1 MNTEIGT
8 TSYFRRTSGDT
19 HIRPLALSKSTISI
33 CGRRRKYR
41 VNSTVHQLAIP
52 FETNVQLEAYL
63 QDVTF
68 PLATTVRIV
77 QETMVTRCPSMVDYY
92 LPVRIHTLLPDP
104 MEAHLVQEEYHH
116 LQDIV
121 DQVEAHLME
130 EEAEYLLVVTEVA
143 VCLPVVVAEA
153 EYLPAVEEEHLL
165 QEDLP
170 QQV

>member
-1 MNTEIGT
+1 MNTETGT
-8 TSYFRRTSGDT
+8 TSYFRRTSGGT

-33 CGRRRKYR
+33 CGRRRKYK
-41 VNSTVHQLAIP
+41 VNSAVHQLTIP
-52 FETNVQLEAYL
+52 FEINVHLEAYL

-68 PLATTVRIV
+68 HLATTVRIV
-77 QETMVTRCPSMVDYY
+77 QETMVTRCPNMVDYY
-92 LPVRIHTLLPDP
+92 LPARIHTLLPDP
-104 MEAHLVQEEYHH
+104 MEVHLVREEYLP

-130 EEAEYLLVVTEVA
+130 EETECLMVVTEVA
-143 VCLPVVVAEA
+143 ECLPVVVAEA
-153 EYLPAVEEEHLL
+153 EYLPAVVEERPL

>member
-19 HIRPLALSKSTISI
+19 HIHPLALSKSTISI

-41 VNSTVHQLAIP
+41 VNSTVHQLTIP
-52 FETNVQLEAYL
+52 FETNVHLEAYL

-68 PLATTVRIV
+68 PLAIIVRIV
-77 QETMVTRCPSMVDYY
+77 QETMVTRCPNMVDYY
-92 LPVRIHTLLPDP
+92 LPVRLHTLLPDP
-104 MEAHLVQEEYHH
+104 MEAHLVPEEYHP

-121 DQVEAHLME
+121 DQMKVHLME
-130 EEAEYLLVVTEVA
+130 EEAEYLMVVTEVA
-143 VCLPVVVAEA
+143 ECLPVVVAEA
-153 EYLPAVEEEHLL
+153 EYLPAAVGEHLL